1 MSGDAIVLGIDVG
14 TTNCKVLAFDLAG
27 GLCASASAPTPI
39 ERPRPGWVEH
49 HPEALWQVIV
59 GLIRQVGAKVAPS
72 RVRGVAVASMAE
84 AGLLVGADGRALHSI
99 ISWND
104 SRSDVFYRAWLEHFG
119 TERFRA
125 VVGNR
130 PSPIFSVFKLQWL
143 RDFLPDAYATAA
155 CWLHVSDYIAFR
167 LCGVQATSPSLASR
181 TMLLDLAHVEWSST
195 VVAAA
200 ELRATLLPPL
210 VPAGVPLGYI
220 NATAAAATGLP
231 TDAVVGCGGHDHSCG
246 ALAAG
251 VYDEGVALDSMG
263 TAEPAFLALHAL
275 PPTLPETIVSSLGAH
290 VVPGRFYTSKGIRNA
305 GGSVEWAARALA
317 MGSAAA
323 LMQAAAQAAPGA
335 GGVLFLPRLAP
346 ADRGGWVGLTAD
358 AGPPELAR
366 AVVEGLACEWR
377 ANLELIERSVAQ
389 RAREVRAIGGGTRAD
404 VWVQIK
410 ADVLGQPLYVLDLPE
425 SVALGAALLGGL
437 AAGVYNTIEAATAHL
452 RLRRR
457 VVTPDPE
464 RAMFYQQHYH
474 ERYLRLP
481 AALGGLGSFPVSM

>member
-1 MSGDAIVLGIDVG
+1 MPGDALLLGIDVG
-14 TTNCKVLAFDLAG
+14 TTNCKVLAFALAG
-27 GLCASASAPTPI
+27 GLRASASAPTPI
-39 ERPRPGWVEH
+39 ERPQPGWIEH
-49 HPEALWQVIV
+49 DPEALWQVIA
-59 GLIRQVGAKVAPS
+59 GLIRQVVAQVAPG

-104 SRSDVFYRAWLEHFG
+104 SRSDTFYRAWLEHFG
-119 TERFRA
+119 TERFRV

-143 RDFLPDAYATAA
+143 RDFLPDAYANAA

-167 LCGVQATSPSLASR
+167 LCGAQATSPSLASR
-181 TMLLDLAHVEWSST
+181 TMLLDLARLEWSST
-195 VVAAA
+195 IVAAA
-200 ELRATLLPPL
+200 ELRATMLPPL
-210 VPAGVPLGYI
+210 VPAGAPLGYI
-220 NATAAAATGLP
+220 SATAAAATGLS
-231 TDAVVGCGGHDHSCG
+231 TDVVVGCGGHDHSCG

-251 VYDEGVALDSMG
+251 VYNEGVALDSMG
-263 TAEPAFLALHAL
+263 TAEPAFLALHAM
-275 PPTLPETIVSSLGAH
+275 PTILPETLVSSLGAH
-290 VVPGRFYTSKGIRNA
+290 VVPRRFYTSKGIRNA

-317 MGSAAA
+317 MGSAAE
-323 LMQAAAQAAPGA
+323 LMQAAARAAPGA

-377 ANLELIERSVAQ
+377 ANLELIEHSVGQ

-404 VWVQIK
+404 LWVQIK
-410 ADVLGQPLYVLDLPE
+410 ADVLGQPIHVLDIPE

-437 AAGVYNTIEAATAHL
+437 AAGVYHTLEAAIAQIT
-452 RLRRR
+452 LRRR
-457 VVTPDPE
+457 VVTPDLE
-464 RAMFYQQHYH
+464 CAMFYQQQYY

-481 AALGGLGSFPVSM
+481 AVLGGLEVLPINM